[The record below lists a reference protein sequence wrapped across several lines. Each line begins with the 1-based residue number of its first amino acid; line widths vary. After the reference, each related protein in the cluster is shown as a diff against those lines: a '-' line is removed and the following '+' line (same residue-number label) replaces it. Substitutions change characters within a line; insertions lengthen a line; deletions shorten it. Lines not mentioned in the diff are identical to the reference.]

1 MHAIFSYIC
10 HFQVLR
16 TACIHSY
23 KYTFISI
30 ILHKWSASRNWKKK
44 ISCELISLFI
54 KMKFMEAQ
62 QLKMLYSYRLMP
74 WRQYRSY
81 FTATR
86 RISIIGASI
95 FLELNRFIRAARIN
109 DQGAGDLSS
118 MLCPDQL
125 SYHIASWQDFKFQ
138 CQWNYNT
145 SLRNCQT
152 WSSSIQGNLISFN
165 EHWYSS
171 ATLSRLIVFLQL
183 QH

>member
-1 MHAIFSYIC
+1 MQSFHIFITFKSY
-10 HFQVLR
+10 VR

-30 ILHKWSASRNWKKK
+30 ILHKWPASRNWKKK

-62 QLKMLYSYRLMP
+62 QLKMLCSYRVMP

-86 RISIIGASI
+86 RTSIIGASI
-95 FLELNRFIRAARIN
+95 FLELNRFRAARIN

-165 EHWYSS
+165 DHWYSS